1 MKTAR
6 YVALAAIL
14 VVGIS
19 LALLLRPPSEPA
31 DPESR
36 QTPVDLASADL
47 NGDGFVFRSGMHPW
61 IIEDEPGTCPICG
74 MDLVRIP
81 VSGGDAVEV
90 SHDVAQTIGL
100 HTTRVTR
107 QRLSRTIR
115 TTGVFAA
122 NDQRVSVVA
131 PKVGGWVERLY
142 VNFEGARVTQGQ
154 ALMEIYS
161 PELVAAQE
169 EYLLALRNR
178 ERLRGAPD
186 ALRLVEAAR
195 RRLAFVDVTEEQ
207 VNMLEE
213 TGMPGRTLTVYAP
226 ATGTVTATSVTEGQ
240 MFRAGETLMRLA
252 DLAGLWL
259 IVDVYERDLA
269 WLSPGD
275 SAVIH
280 LPYDAGQ
287 TLEGTVS
294 YLYDQVDTASRAAR
308 ARIEVANTDGRLLP
322 GMYATVHVQAR
333 ADRPLPVVPFD
344 AVINSGERHHVMKV
358 AAPGQYAPVEVTPGL
373 ESGELVQIISGLEA
387 GDEVVTSAQFLLDSE
402 ARLTATAAESLPT
415 FRVDLTVAGFG
426 PARVALPEGTPGR
439 LIFIRHAEQA
449 CGGGI
454 EFPELGIGPVALP
467 LHEEVSVD
475 IAAEGTGTYRFR
487 CVPDGLQG
495 LLVVERSMQ
504 PSDSNDHAHH

>member
-1 MKTAR
+1 MNTAR
-6 YVALAAIL
+6 FIALAALALAGTSL
-14 VVGIS
+14 V
-19 LALLLRPPSEPA
+19 LLLRPSSEPDA
-31 DPESR
+31 PETR
-36 QTPVDLASADL
+36 QTPGELASADL
-47 NGDGFVFRSGMHPW
+47 DGDGFVFRDGMHPW
-61 IIEDEPGTCPICG
+61 IVEDEPGTCPICG
-74 MDLVRIP
+74 MDLIRVP
-81 VSGGDAVEV
+81 VSSGDAVEV
-90 SHDVAQTIGL
+90 SPDVAQTIGL
-100 HTTRVTR
+100 HTTRVTQ

-142 VNFEGARVTQGQ
+142 VNFEGARVTEGQ

-178 ERLRGAPD
+178 ERLRDAPD

-207 VNMLEE
+207 VQELEE

-226 ATGTVTATSVTEGQ
+226 ATGTVTSTAVTEGQ
-240 MFRAGETLMRLA
+240 MFAAGQALMKLA
-252 DLAGLWL
+252 NLARLWL
-259 IVDVYERDLA
+259 IVDIYERDLA

-287 TLEGTVS
+287 TIEGTVS
-294 YLYDQVDTASRAAR
+294 YLYDQVDTVSRAAR

-322 GMYATVHVQAR
+322 GMYATVQVQAR
-333 ADRPLPVVPFD
+333 ADVPLPVVPFD
-344 AVINSGERHHVMKV
+344 AVINSGERHHVMRLT
-358 AAPGQYAPVEVTPGL
+358 APGQYAPVEVTPGL
-373 ESGELVQIISGLEA
+373 ESGELVQIVSGLEA
-387 GDEVVTSAQFLLDSE
+387 GDEVVTRAQFLLDSE
-402 ARLTATAAESLPT
+402 ARLTATAAAEMPT
-415 FRVDLTVAGFG
+415 FRVDITVAGFG

-439 LIFIRHAEQA
+439 LIFTRHAEQV

-454 EFPELGIGPVALP
+454 EFPELEIGPVALP

-475 IAAEGTGTYRFR
+475 IGAESTGTYRFR
-487 CVPDGLQG
+487 CGPDGPQG
-495 LLVVERSMQ
+495 TLIVERSMQ